1 MRRPIGNGV
10 APRTH
15 TDQSV
20 DDFCA
25 YMQNLAREVN
35 ADDHMLCCAVLYSL
49 KSDIKNHVTRS
60 QPTTWKDLVDA
71 AKVEEMCVPE
81 TATKVLRY
89 EPRVKHSLS

>member
-1 MRRPIGNGV
+1 
-10 APRTH
+10 
-15 TDQSV
+15 V

-25 YMQNLAREVN
+25 YMQNLTREVN
-35 ADDHMLCCAVLYSL
+35 DDDHMLCYAVLNGL

-81 TATKVLRY
+81 TATTLLRY
-89 EPRVKHSLS
+89 EPRVKHLLSY